1 MNLKRF
7 RLIWNHP
14 YFLLAAF
21 NLLTVGAGLLLNH
34 HVNGII
40 RASGAVNADWLDRLG
55 RYTDIAAAAS
65 LVNAPGHGLI
75 DSRNVSAEREQMR
88 QALTAYHEAMTVIRQ
103 DVLSL
108 DESTQRE
115 LIDHINNVDGKME
128 VMVAEALRN
137 LDSLEWGEP
146 SDLALAQT
154 LKGVWSEAG
163 ERMATKGRMYAEL
176 LDSLGILQA
185 SARTLMHKQITQQLE
200 YAGRL
205 RQMES
210 AMAGAIVLMIGGI
223 TCYGQRMSRA
233 MHAAAAEQTARTA
246 KLRELSG
253 RLGEAMLHADAA
265 NRAKG
270 NFLANLSHEIRTPM
284 NGIIGMTE
292 LALDTELTAQ
302 QHEYLNTV
310 RECAYSLL
318 DLLNDI
324 LDLSKIES
332 GKLELEATAFDLIAV
347 VEGALDVVSHKTA
360 GKDLELICGIDPA
373 TPRFV
378 HGDPLRLRQ
387 VLLNLLSNAVKFTE
401 QGEIVV
407 GTEVEAIREDQA
419 ALRFFV
425 SDTGIG
431 IPSDRIAAV
440 FESFTQAD
448 GTTTRKY
455 GGTGLGLT
463 ICKQIVK
470 LMDGTISV
478 QSEPGKG
485 STFAFRVTL
494 PLAGAPD
501 GQPLTNDSREAALSE
516 RCSQSFVKGQLTVP
530 SPTESMN
537 APALAGKRIL
547 LVDDNSTNRRV
558 LRLLLDSWGCRAT
571 VASSGSEGL
580 ETLRNA
586 VATGEPF
593 DFLLLDVQ
601 MPGMDGMQVAHTIAG
616 NANYGTPKIVLLS
629 SLGTKREIDP
639 QNASRCE
646 ACLTKPV
653 KQSLLMDVLLDLS
666 CQVQSPPAG
675 SRAVESGVAASE
687 QPGVRPEALELRVE
701 HLITAQVLL
710 VEDNAVNRRVA
721 TGILRKLGCD
731 VVEAENGQLALQVL
745 ETQTFDLVLM
755 DVQMPVMDGFRATSA
770 IRANP
775 AWDGLPVVAMTAH
788 AMKGDRERCLAAGMN
803 DYVSKPVRLED
814 IRTMVTK
821 WVRPRT
827 SYDISERASAD
838 EARANPVQGDS
849 MSPSPIDLEQAMT
862 NLGGDRELFDEVLT
876 VFLDSIPGLL
886 GELREACTNTDQKRL
901 HAAAHSLKGSA
912 SNICAEPTRRIAAQ
926 LEEVGTQ
933 DEVISA
939 SSLLSE
945 LEKQLDRLRAFA
957 ASLEQIEG
965 PHHA

>member
-1 MNLKRF
+1 LNPKKFQLAWYH
-7 RLIWNHP
+7 L

-34 HVNGII
+34 HLTNMI
-40 RASGAVNADWLDRLG
+40 RESGAVNADWLERLG
-55 RYTDIAAAAS
+55 RYTEIGAAAS
-65 LVNAPGHGLI
+65 LVNASGNDVI
-75 DSRNVSAEREQMR
+75 DGRNVSAERERMR
-88 QALTAYHEAMTVIRQ
+88 QALTAYHEAMAAARQ
-103 DVLSL
+103 NVLSL

-115 LIDHINNVDGKME
+115 LTDHFNNVDGKME

-137 LDSLEWGEP
+137 LQLFERGET

-163 ERMATKGRMYAEL
+163 GRMAAMYRMYAEL
-176 LDSLGILQA
+176 VDALGILQA
-185 SARTLMHKQITQQLE
+185 SVRTIMHKQITQQME
-200 YAGRL
+200 YTGRL

-210 AMAGAIVLMIGGI
+210 ALAGAIVLMIGGI

-233 MHAAAAEQTARTA
+233 MRAAVAEQTARTA
-246 KLRELSG
+246 KLKELSA
-253 RLGEAMLHADAA
+253 RLGEAMLHAEAA

-270 NFLANLSHEIRTPM
+270 DFLANMSHEIRTPM

-310 RECAYSLL
+310 RDCAYSLL
-318 DLLNDI
+318 HLLNDI

-332 GKLELEATAFDLIAV
+332 GKLELEATTFDLIAV
-347 VEGALDVVSHKTA
+347 IEGALDVVTHKA
-360 GKDLELICGIDPA
+360 SGKDLELICGIDPA

-378 HGDPLRLRQ
+378 CGDPLRLRQ
-387 VLLNLLSNAVKFTE
+387 VLLNLLGNAVKFTE
-401 QGEIVV
+401 QGEVVV
-407 GTEVEAIREDQA
+407 GTEVEAIRQNQA
-419 ALRFFV
+419 VLRFFV

-448 GTTTRKY
+448 GATTRKY

-470 LMDGTISV
+470 LMGGTISV
-478 QSEPGKG
+478 LSEPGKG
-485 STFAFRVTL
+485 STFSFRVTL

-501 GQPLTNDSREAALSE
+501 GQP
-516 RCSQSFVKGQLTVP
+516 TVP
-530 SPTESMN
+530 NPTESMDV
-537 APALAGKRIL
+537 PTLAGKRIL
-547 LVDDNSTNRRV
+547 VVDDKPTNRRV
-558 LRLLLDSWGCRAT
+558 LQLLLESWGCRAT
-571 VASSGSEGL
+571 AASSGSEGL
-580 ETLRNA
+580 ETLRDA

-593 DFLLLDVQ
+593 DFLLLDVL
-601 MPGMDGMQVAHTIAG
+601 MPGMDGMQVAHAIAG
-616 NANYGTPKIVLLS
+616 NANYGTPKIVLIS
-629 SLGTKREIDP
+629 SMGTKREIDP
-639 QNASRCE
+639 QNASRCD

-653 KQSLLMDVLLDLS
+653 KQSLLMDVLLDLL

-675 SRAVESGVAASE
+675 SRAVESGFAASE
-687 QPGVRPEALELRVE
+687 QPGVRPEALELRGE

-721 TGILRKLGCD
+721 TGILQKLGCG
-731 VVEAENGQLALQVL
+731 VVEAENGQLALQTL
-745 ETQTFDLVLM
+745 ETQRFDIVLM
-755 DVQMPVMDGFRATSA
+755 DVQMPVMDGFQATAA

-775 AWDGLPVVAMTAH
+775 NWADLPVLAMTAH
-788 AMKGDRERCLAAGMN
+788 AMKGDRELCLAAGMN
-803 DYVSKPVRLED
+803 DYITKPVRLED

-821 WVRPRT
+821 WVRPCI
-827 SYDISERASAD
+827 SYDLSERASAD
-838 EARANPVQGDS
+838 EARENPAQGDS
-849 MSPSPIDLEQAMT
+849 MSPNPSDLEQAMT
-862 NLGGDRELFDEVLT
+862 NLDGDRELFDEVLT

-886 GELREACTNTDQKRL
+886 GELREACTNTDPKRL
-901 HAAAHSLKGSA
+901 RAAAHSLKGSA
-912 SNICAEPTRRIAAQ
+912 ANICAEPTRRIAAQ

-965 PHHA
+965 PPSCINRR

>member
-1 MNLKRF
+1 MGSLNPKKCQRTWYHL
-7 RLIWNHP
+7 
-14 YFLLAAF
+14 YYLLAAF

-34 HVNGII
+34 HLNNMI
-40 RASGAVNADWLDRLG
+40 RESGAVNANWLERLG
-55 RYTDIAAAAS
+55 RYTEIGAAAS
-65 LVNAPGHGLI
+65 LVNAPGI
-75 DSRNVSAEREQMR
+75 DVIDGRNVSAERERMR
-88 QALTAYHEAMTVIRQ
+88 QALTAYHEAMAVARQ
-103 DVLSL
+103 NVLSL
-108 DESTQRE
+108 DEPTQRV
-115 LIDHINNVDGKME
+115 LTDHFNNVDGKME
-128 VMVAEALRN
+128 VMVAEALQIFQFFER
-137 LDSLEWGEP
+137 GEP

-163 ERMATKGRMYAEL
+163 ERMATMDRKYAEL

-185 SARTLMHKQITQQLE
+185 SARTFMHKQITQQME

-210 AMAGAIVLMIGGI
+210 ALAGAIVLMIGGI

-233 MHAAAAEQTARTA
+233 MRAAAAEQTARTA
-246 KLRELSG
+246 KLKELSA
-253 RLGEAMLHADAA
+253 RLGEAMLHAEAA

-270 NFLANLSHEIRTPM
+270 DFLANMSHEIRTPM

-292 LALDTELTAQ
+292 LALDTKLTAQ

-318 DLLNDI
+318 NLLNDI

-332 GKLELEATAFDLIAV
+332 GKLELEATTFDLIAV
-347 VEGALDVVSHKTA
+347 VEGALDVVTHKAA

-378 HGDPLRLRQ
+378 RGDPLRLRQ
-387 VLLNLLSNAVKFTE
+387 VLLNLLGNAVKFTE
-401 QGEIVV
+401 QGEVVV
-407 GTEVEAIREDQA
+407 GTEVEAIRQGQA

-501 GQPLTNDSREAALSE
+501 GQPTI
-516 RCSQSFVKGQLTVP
+516 P
-530 SPTESMN
+530 SPTESMD
-537 APALAGKRIL
+537 APTLAGKRIL
-547 LVDDNSTNRRV
+547 VVDDKPTNRRV
-558 LRLLLDSWGCRAT
+558 LQLLLESWGCRAT
-571 VASSGSEGL
+571 AASSGSEGL

-586 VATGEPF
+586 VAAGKPF

-601 MPGMDGMQVAHTIAG
+601 MPGMDGMQVARTIAG

-646 ACLTKPV
+646 ASLTKPV
-653 KQSLLMDVLLDLS
+653 KQSLLMDVLLDLL
-666 CQVQSPPAG
+666 CHVQSPPAD
-675 SRAVESGVAASE
+675 SRAAESGVAASE
-687 QPGVRPEALELRVE
+687 QPGVSY
-701 HLITAQVLL
+701 AQVLL

-721 TGILRKLGCD
+721 TGILRKLGCGL
-731 VVEAENGQLALQVL
+731 VEAENRQLALQTH
-745 ETQTFDLVLM
+745 ETQTFDLVII
-755 DVQMPVMDGFRATSA
+755 DVQMPVMDGFQATSA

-775 AWDGLPVVAMTAH
+775 AWDDLPVVAMTAH
-788 AMKGDRERCLAAGMN
+788 AMKGDRERCLEAGMN

-827 SYDISERASAD
+827 LYTLSERASAD
-838 EARANPVQGDS
+838 EARKSPVQGDS

-862 NLGGDRELFDEVLT
+862 N
-876 VFLDSIPGLL
+876 
-886 GELREACTNTDQKRL
+886 
-901 HAAAHSLKGSA
+901 
-912 SNICAEPTRRIAAQ
+912 
-926 LEEVGTQ
+926 
-933 DEVISA
+933 
-939 SSLLSE
+939 
-945 LEKQLDRLRAFA
+945 
-957 ASLEQIEG
+957 
-965 PHHA
+965 

>member
-1 MNLKRF
+1 MGRPTKDGPMASLNPKNF
-7 RLIWNHP
+7 RLSWYHL
-14 YFLLAAF
+14 YFLWAAF

-34 HVNGII
+34 HLNNII
-40 RASGAVNADWLDRLG
+40 RESGVVNADWLDRLG
-55 RYTDIAAAAS
+55 RYTEIGAAAS
-65 LVNAPGHGLI
+65 LVNAPSNDVI
-75 DSRNVSAEREQMR
+75 DGRNVSAERERMR
-88 QALTAYHEAMTVIRQ
+88 QALTAYHEVMTVARQ
-103 DVLSL
+103 NVLSL
-108 DESTQRE
+108 DESTRRE
-115 LIDHINNVDGKME
+115 LTDHFNNIDGKME
-128 VMVAEALRN
+128 VMVAEASRIFQFFER
-137 LDSLEWGEP
+137 SEP

-163 ERMATKGRMYAEL
+163 ERMATMDRTYAEL
-176 LDSLGILQA
+176 LDSLGLLQT
-185 SARTLMHKQITQQLE
+185 SVRTFMHKQIMLHVE
-200 YAGRL
+200 YADRL

-210 AMAGAIVLMIGGI
+210 VLAGAVVLIIGGI

-233 MHAAAAEQTARTA
+233 MRAAVAEQTARTA
-246 KLRELSG
+246 KLKELST
-253 RLGEAMLHADAA
+253 RLGEAMLHAEEA
-265 NRAKG
+265 NRVKG
-270 NFLANLSHEIRTPM
+270 DFLANMSHEIRTPM

-292 LALDTELTAQ
+292 LALDTKLTTE

-318 DLLNDI
+318 NLLNDI

-332 GKLELEATAFDLIAV
+332 GKLELEAATFDLIAV

-407 GTEVEAIREDQA
+407 GTEVEAIRQGQA

-501 GQPLTNDSREAALSE
+501 GQS
-516 RCSQSFVKGQLTVP
+516 TVP
-530 SPTESMN
+530 SPTESMD
-537 APALAGKRIL
+537 APTLAGKRIL
-547 LVDDNSTNRRV
+547 IVDDNSTNRRV
-558 LRLLLDSWGCRAT
+558 LQLLLESWGCRAT
-571 VASSGSEGL
+571 AASSGSEGL
-580 ETLRNA
+580 ETLHNA
-586 VATGEPF
+586 VAAGTPF
-593 DFLLLDVQ
+593 DFLLLDVH
-601 MPGMDGMQVAHTIAG
+601 MPGMDGLQVAHTIAG

-653 KQSLLMDVLLDLS
+653 KQSPLMDVLLDLS

-675 SRAVESGVAASE
+675 SRATESGAAASE

-721 TGILRKLGCD
+721 TGILRKLGCG

-745 ETQTFDLVLM
+745 KTQTFDLVMM
-755 DVQMPVMDGFRATSA
+755 DVQMPVMDGFQATSA
-770 IRANP
+770 IRSNP
-775 AWDGLPVVAMTAH
+775 AWDDLPVVAMTAH
-788 AMKGDRERCLAAGMN
+788 AMKGDRERCLEAGMN
-803 DYVSKPVRLED
+803 DYVSKPLRLED

-827 SYDISERASAD
+827 SYIISERAFAD
-838 EARANPVQGDS
+838 ETRENPVQGDS

-912 SNICAEPTRRIAAQ
+912 SSICAEPTRRIAAQ

-939 SSLLSE
+939 SSMLSE

-965 PHHA
+965 HHHA